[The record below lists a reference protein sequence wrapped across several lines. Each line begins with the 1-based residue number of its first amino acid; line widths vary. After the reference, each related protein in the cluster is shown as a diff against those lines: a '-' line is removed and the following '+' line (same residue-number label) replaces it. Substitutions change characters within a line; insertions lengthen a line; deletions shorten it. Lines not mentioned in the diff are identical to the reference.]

1 MDIHIRQEDG
11 ALKITVADDGV
22 GMGPENL
29 EALRNNLK
37 NPPTTGEHIG
47 VYNMAA
53 RLRLW
58 GKEYGMDIQSEQ
70 GKGTSAVLRLPQ
82 ILSWEEGDS
91 DD

>member
-1 MDIHIRQEDG
+1 MGNIETEG
-11 ALKITVADDGV
+11 NTLKISVADDGV
-22 GMGPENL
+22 GMSQ
-29 EALRNNLK
+29 EALEGLRQNLR

-47 VYNMAA
+47 VYNVAA

-70 GKGTSAVLRLPQ
+70 GKGTTAILRLP
-82 ILSWEEGDS
+82 LTMLWDEDGEE